1 MNRRSLLFCICLAG
15 VALADDAER
24 ARAIDYP
31 DYPPAPAMQGA
42 ADAARKSAGCISC
55 HSDSDA
61 ASMHVSSAVVLGCV
75 DCHGGDATVS
85 ERDAA
90 HVQPRYPHSWHYP
103 SSANPERSYTLLN
116 RESPEFIRFVN
127 PSDYRVA
134 TAACGACH
142 QPIIDANIR
151 SMMATGAMLW
161 GGAAY
166 NNGILPFKNY
176 ILGESYT
183 ANGEAAKII
192 GAPVDPA
199 LAAKH
204 GILPELYPLPPWESV
219 RPGDIFRVF
228 EDGGRNIINLF
239 PETGLPN
246 ALGQI
251 QRLEEPGR
259 PDIRQSNRGPGTGA
273 RISVPLINIHKTR
286 LNDPLTWFLGT
297 NDQPGDYRSSGCA
310 SCHVVYA
317 NDRDPR
323 HSGPYARHRPRR
335 QHREP

>member
-1 MNRRSLLFCICLAG
+1 MDKRLFILTVCLCLAG
-15 VALADDAER
+15 GALAAEGER
-24 ARAIDYP
+24 ARDIEYP
-31 DYPPAPAMQGA
+31 DYPPAPAMQSA
-42 ADAARKSAGCISC
+42 ADAAAKSAGCISC

-75 DCHGGDATVS
+75 DCHGGAASVFAPGGAPTDAAYAGA
-85 ERDAA
+85 RDAA
-90 HVQPRYPHSWHYP
+90 HVHPRFPQSWHYP

-134 TAACGACH
+134 SAACGACH

-183 ANGEAAKII
+183 ADGEAAKIV
-192 GAPVDPA
+192 GAPVDPE

-219 RPGDIFRVF
+219 KPGDIFRVF
-228 EDGGRNIINLF
+228 EDGGRNIVNLF
-239 PETGLPN
+239 PETGIPN
-246 ALGQI
+246 VLGQI

-259 PDIRQSNRGPGTGA
+259 PHIPWPGS
-273 RISVPLINIHKTR
+273 RCP
-286 LNDPLTWFLGT
+286 
-297 NDQPGDYRSSGCA
+297 
-310 SCHVVYA
+310 
-317 NDRDPR
+317 PR
-323 HSGPYARHRPRR
+323 TRHRPPERCFR
-335 QHREP
+335 G